1 MKLLAIE
8 TATEACSAALYLD
21 GEIALRYQVEPRG
34 HSELILGMMDALL
47 AEAGLIP
54 RQLDAMAFGRGPGS
68 FTGVRIATG
77 VVQGAAFGADLP
89 VVPVS
94 TLAALAQRGFREHG
108 ERRLLP
114 AYDARMQELYWA
126 AYEVGEQGLV
136 ERVESERVA
145 LAQDIPLPAGC
156 GWYGVGS
163 GWAAYGDAL
172 LTRLGAERVK
182 GSDPAM
188 LCSAYDVAL
197 LGAAGFSR
205 GEAVAPHAAL
215 PIYLRD
221 RVANKPGTN
230 PHISPGGPSNI

>member
-8 TATEACSAALYLD
+8 TATEACSAALYID
-21 GEIALRYQVEPRG
+21 GEIGLRYAVKPRG
-34 HSELILGMMDALL
+34 HSELILGMLDELL
-47 AEAGLIP
+47 VEAGLAP
-54 RQLDAMAFGRGPGS
+54 HHLDAMAFGRGPGS

-77 VVQGAAFGADLP
+77 VVQGVAFGAGLP

-94 TLAALAQRGFREHG
+94 TLAALAQRAFREHD

-126 AYEVGEQGLV
+126 AYRVDDQGLV
-136 ERVESERVA
+136 KLVEPERVTRVE
-145 LAQDIPLPAGC
+145 DISPPAGP

-163 GWAAYGDAL
+163 GWAAYGEPLRA
-172 LTRLGAERVK
+172 RFGGAVVK

-197 LGAAGFSR
+197 LGVAGFER
-205 GEAVAPHAAL
+205 GESVMPEAAL
-215 PIYLRD
+215 PVYLRD
-221 RVANKPGTN
+221 KVAKKPAA
-230 PHISPGGPSNI
+230 